1 LVLDRGAV
9 NQAELNEKSSNF
21 RPLSRCTGGV
31 SMSSL
36 MSTPFVVE

>member
-1 LVLDRGAV
+1 LALNRGVLDQV
-9 NQAELNEKSSNF
+9 ELNEKSSNF